1 MAEDKKTVTGKKV
14 DINVLKEAFKEGA
27 TPNENDYHDLI
38 ELASLGSKALGAL
51 PENAT
56 VPKPG
61 AGLTYSADKLAIHTG
76 PGISAGKDGVT
87 VNVDKNTLDVSLS
100 GVALKLSPLGGLSSD
115 GQGLHVKTGA
125 GLKTDKGGLTVALA
139 EKSGLTTASNL
150 LGIAIN
156 EHQSG
161 LGFDSKGAL
170 EVTLASDNQ
179 YIERTGQGLS
189 INEKGITTIRTVL
202 QETSLAALK
211 RAVQQTESGARK
223 ETQTANKVE
232 RDIASALNTAY
243 DKGYAVRRQENQLVV
258 QHPSLSRTL
267 SYPSSGQVKILDECG
282 VLKRTGQSV
291 VCLPGHA
298 GLGGGDKLESNVLYL
313 SGAQVGQRDVDVLV
327 LAAGPDKNN
336 PKGGLAVAGAT
347 IAIKVTVE
355 PRVGNTVSLSP
366 SGTVQVGTSLTAS
379 FVFDPESDSI
389 STYQWEYQDGSEW
402 KAVSGAI
409 GKTWTPPK
417 TYVNQSIRVTV
428 TPASIALP
436 NKQYP
441 VVHSEPVSLRDNT
454 PQTITKIVVNGYT
467 FQGAALKGKGDDVF
481 PTTGFTGACFS
492 LIPPNGDAT
501 QYTWTANATWVTM
514 DDKGMA
520 TFTGKGDNSEVTII
534 GTPKSGLG
542 GRVEYRFRLKKWF
555 TNLGNKTMTW
565 AEANRAC
572 QNCKE

>member
-14 DINVLKEAFKEGA
+14 DINVLKAAFKEGA

-51 PENAT
+51 SENAT

-61 AGLTYSADKLAIHTG
+61 AGLTYSADKLAIHAG
-76 PGISAGKDGVT
+76 PGIAAGKDGVT
-87 VNVDKNTLDVSLS
+87 VNVDKNTLDVSHS

-115 GQGLHVKTGA
+115 ELGLHVKTGA
-125 GLKTDKGGLTVALA
+125 GLKTDKDGLTVALA
-139 EKSGLTTASNL
+139 EKSGLTTASSV

-170 EVTLASDNQ
+170 EVKLASDNQ

-189 INEKGITTIRTVL
+189 INEKGIKKIKEVL
-202 QETSLAALK
+202 QETSLAALQ
-211 RAVQQTESGARK
+211 RAVHQTESGAKK

-232 RDIASALNTAY
+232 RDIAFALNTAY
-243 DKGYAVRRQENQLVV
+243 DKGYAVRSQENQLVV

-267 SYPSSGQVKILDECG
+267 SYPSNGQVKILDECG
-282 VLKRTGQSV
+282 VPKRKGQSV
-291 VCLPGHA
+291 VCLPGHT
-298 GLGGGDKLESNVLYL
+298 GLGGKDKLESNVLYL

-336 PKGGLAVAGAT
+336 PQGGLAVAGAT
-347 IAIKVTVE
+347 IIVKVTVE

-379 FVFDPESDSI
+379 FAFEPEADNAA
-389 STYQWEYQDGSEW
+389 TYQWEYQDGSEW
-402 KAVSGAI
+402 KAVSGAT
-409 GKTWTPPK
+409 GKIWTPPQ

-428 TPASIALP
+428 TPASKALP

-441 VVHSEPVSLRDNT
+441 VVHSEPVSLQDT
-454 PQTITKIVVNGYT
+454 TETITKIVVNGYT
-467 FQGAALKGKGDDVF
+467 FQGEALKGQGRDVF
-481 PTTGFTGACFS
+481 PTTGFLHACFG

-501 QYTWTANATWVTM
+501 QYTWTASATWVTM
-514 DDKGMA
+514 DDKGTA

-534 GTPKSGLG
+534 GTPRSGQG

-555 TNLGNKTMTW
+555 TNLGNKTMNW
-565 AEANRAC
+565 AEANQAC

>member
-1 MAEDKKTVTGKKV
+1 MAEDKKNVTGKKV
-14 DINVLKEAFKEGA
+14 DINVLKAAFKEGA

-38 ELASLGSKALGAL
+38 ELASLGSKALGA
-51 PENAT
+51 PSENAT

-61 AGLTYSADKLAIHTG
+61 AGLTYSADKLAIHAG

-87 VNVDKNTLDVSLS
+87 VSVDKNTLDVSHS

-125 GLKTDKGGLTVALA
+125 GLKTDKDGLSVALA
-139 EKSGLTTASNL
+139 EKSGLTTASHV

-170 EVTLASDNQ
+170 EVKLASDNQ

-189 INEKGITTIRTVL
+189 INEKGIKKIKEAL
-202 QETSLAALK
+202 QETSLAALQ
-211 RAVQQTESGARK
+211 RAVHQTESGAKK

-267 SYPSSGQVKILDECG
+267 AYPSNGQVKILDECG
-282 VLKRTGQSV
+282 VPKRTGQSV

-298 GLGGGDKLESNVLYL
+298 GLGGEDKLESNVLYL

-336 PKGGLAVAGAT
+336 PQGGLAVAGAT
-347 IAIKVTVE
+347 ITVKVTVE

-366 SGTVQVGTSLTAS
+366 SGTVQVGTSLTAL
-379 FVFDPESDSI
+379 FVFDPEADNI
-389 STYQWEYQDGSEW
+389 STYQWEHLDGSEW
-402 KAVSGAI
+402 KAVSGAT
-409 GKTWTPPK
+409 GKTWTPPQ

-428 TPASIALP
+428 KPASKALP

-441 VVHSEPVSLRDNT
+441 VVHSEPVSLQDT
-454 PQTITKIVVNGYT
+454 QTITKIEVNGHT
-467 FQGAALKGKGDDVF
+467 FQGEALKGQGGDIF
-481 PTTGFTGACFS
+481 PTTGFTGACFT
-492 LIPPNGDAT
+492 LIPPNGDAA
-501 QYTWTANATWVTM
+501 QYNWHSSAGWVTIA
-514 DDKGMA
+514 DNGTVTFKDKG
-520 TFTGKGDNSEVTII
+520 NSQEVILT
-534 GTPKSGLG
+534 GTPKSGQG
-542 GRVEYRFRLKKWF
+542 RRVEYRFRLKKWF
-555 TNLGNKTMTW
+555 TTLGNKTMSW
-565 AEANRAC
+565 EAANQAC

>member
-14 DINVLKEAFKEGA
+14 DINVLKAAFKEGA
-27 TPNENDYHDLI
+27 TPNESDYHDLI
-38 ELASLGSKALGAL
+38 ELASLGSKALGA
-51 PENAT
+51 PSENAT

-61 AGLTYSADKLAIHTG
+61 AGLTYSADKLAIHAG
-76 PGISAGKDGVT
+76 PGISVGKDGVT
-87 VNVDKNTLDVSLS
+87 VNVDKNTLDVSHS

-115 GQGLHVKTGA
+115 VQGLHVKTGA
-125 GLKTDKGGLTVALA
+125 GLKTDKDGLTVALA
-139 EKSGLTTASNL
+139 EKSGLTTASNV

-170 EVTLASDNQ
+170 EVKQASDNQ

-189 INEKGITTIRTVL
+189 INEKGIKKIKEVL
-202 QETSLAALK
+202 QETSLVALQ
-211 RAVQQTESGARK
+211 RAVHQTESGAKK

-267 SYPSSGQVKILDECG
+267 SYPSNGQVKILDECG
-282 VLKRTGQSV
+282 VPKRTGQSV
-291 VCLPGHA
+291 VCLPGHT
-298 GLGGGDKLESNVLYL
+298 GQGGKDKLESNVLYL

-336 PKGGLAVAGAT
+336 PQGGLAVAGAT
-347 IAIKVTVE
+347 ITVKVTVE
-355 PRVGNTVSLSP
+355 PRVDNTVSLSP

-379 FVFDPESDSI
+379 FAFDPEADNAA
-389 STYQWEYQDGSEW
+389 TYQWEYQDGSEW
-402 KAVSGAI
+402 KVVSGAT
-409 GKTWTPPK
+409 GKTWTPPQ

-428 TPASIALP
+428 TPASKALP

-441 VVHSEPVSLRDNT
+441 VVHSEPVSLQDT
-454 PQTITKIVVNGYT
+454 PETITKIVVNGHT
-467 FQGAALKGKGDDVF
+467 FQGEALKGQGRDVF
-481 PTTGFTGACFS
+481 PTTGFLHACFS
-492 LIPPNGDAT
+492 LTPPNGDAT
-501 QYTWTANATWVTM
+501 QYTWTASATWVTM
-514 DDKGMA
+514 GENGMA
-520 TFTGKGDNSEVTII
+520 TFTGKGDNSEVTIT
-534 GTPKSGLG
+534 GTPKSGQG

-555 TNLGNKTMTW
+555 TNLGSQTMIW
-565 AEANRAC
+565 EAANQAC

>member
-14 DINVLKEAFKEGA
+14 DINVLKAAFKEGA
-27 TPNENDYHDLI
+27 TPNESDYHDLI

-51 PENAT
+51 SENAT
-56 VPKPG
+56 APKPG
-61 AGLTYSADKLAIHTG
+61 AGLTYSADKLAIHAG

-87 VNVDKNTLDVSLS
+87 VNVDKNTLDVSHS
-100 GVALKLSPLGGLSSD
+100 GVALKLSPLGGLSS
-115 GQGLHVKTGA
+115 GVQGLHVKTGA
-125 GLKTDKGGLTVALA
+125 GLKTDKDGLTVALA
-139 EKSGLTTASNL
+139 EKSGLTTASSV

-170 EVTLASDNQ
+170 EVKLASDNQ

-189 INEKGITTIRTVL
+189 INEKGIKKIKEVL
-202 QETSLAALK
+202 QETSLVALQ
-211 RAVQQTESGARK
+211 RAVHQTESGAKK

-267 SYPSSGQVKILDECG
+267 SYPSNGQVKILDECG
-282 VLKRTGQSV
+282 VPKRKGQSV
-291 VCLPGHA
+291 VCLPGHT
-298 GLGGGDKLESNVLYL
+298 GLGGKDKLESNVLYL

-336 PKGGLAVAGAT
+336 PQGGLAVAGAT
-347 IAIKVTVE
+347 ITVKVTVE

-379 FVFDPESDSI
+379 FAFDPEADNAA
-389 STYQWEYQDGSEW
+389 TYQWEYQDDSEW
-402 KAVSGAI
+402 KAVSGAT
-409 GKTWTPPK
+409 GKTWTPPQ

-428 TPASIALP
+428 TPASKALP

-441 VVHSEPVSLRDNT
+441 VVHSEPVSLQDT
-454 PQTITKIVVNGYT
+454 TETITKIVVNGHI
-467 FQGAALKGKGDDVF
+467 FQGEALKGQGRDVF
-481 PTTGFTGACFS
+481 PTTGFLHACFS

-501 QYTWTANATWVTM
+501 QYTWIASATWVTM
-514 DDKGMA
+514 GENGRA

-534 GTPKSGLG
+534 GTPKSGQG

-555 TNLGNKTMTW
+555 TNLGSQTMTW
-565 AEANRAC
+565 EAANQAC

>member
-14 DINVLKEAFKEGA
+14 DINVLKAAFKEGA

-38 ELASLGSKALGAL
+38 ELASLGSKALGAP

-61 AGLTYSADKLAIHTG
+61 AGLTYSADKLAIHAG

-87 VNVDKNTLDVSLS
+87 VNVDKNTLDVSHS
-100 GVALKLSPLGGLSSD
+100 GVALKLSPQGGLSSD

-125 GLKTDKGGLTVALA
+125 GLKTDKDGLTVALA

-150 LGIAIN
+150 LGIVIN

-170 EVTLASDNQ
+170 EVRLASDNQ

-223 ETQTANKVE
+223 EAQTANKVE

-258 QHPSLSRTL
+258 QHTSLSRTL
-267 SYPSSGQVKILDECG
+267 SCPSNGQVKILDECG
-282 VLKRTGQSV
+282 IPKRTGQSV

-298 GLGGGDKLESNVLYL
+298 GLRGEDKLESNVLYL

-336 PKGGLAVAGAT
+336 PQGGLAVAGAT
-347 IAIKVTVE
+347 ITVKVTVE

-366 SGTVQVGTSLTAS
+366 SGTVQIGTSLTVS
-379 FVFDPESDSI
+379 FAFDPESDNT

-402 KAVSGAI
+402 KAVSGAT
-409 GKTWTPPK
+409 GKAWTPPK
-417 TYVNQSIRVTV
+417 TYVNQSIRVAV
-428 TPASIALP
+428 TPASKALP

-441 VVHSEPVSLRDNT
+441 VVHSEPVSLQDT
-454 PQTITKIVVNGYT
+454 TETITKIVVNGYT
-467 FQGAALKGKGDDVF
+467 FQGAALKGQGGGVF
-481 PTTGFTGACFS
+481 PTTGFLHACFS
-492 LIPPNGDAT
+492 LIPPNDDAT
-501 QYTWTANATWVTM
+501 QYTWTASATWVTM

-534 GTPKSGLG
+534 GTPKSGQG

-555 TNLGNKTMTW
+555 TNLGSQTMIW
-565 AEANRAC
+565 EAANQAC

>member
-14 DINVLKEAFKEGA
+14 DINVLKAAFKEGA

-38 ELASLGSKALGAL
+38 ELASLGSKALGA
-51 PENAT
+51 PSENAT

-61 AGLTYSADKLAIHTG
+61 AGLTYSADKLAIHAG

-87 VNVDKNTLDVSLS
+87 VNVDKNTLDVSHS

-115 GQGLHVKTGA
+115 GRGLHVKTGA
-125 GLKTDKGGLTVALA
+125 GLKTDKDGLTVALA

-156 EHQSG
+156 AHQSG

-170 EVTLASDNQ
+170 EVKLASDNQ

-189 INEKGITTIRTVL
+189 INEKGIKKIKEVL
-202 QETSLAALK
+202 QETSLAALQ
-211 RAVQQTESGARK
+211 RAVQQTESGAKK

-267 SYPSSGQVKILDECG
+267 SYPSNGQVKILDECG
-282 VLKRTGQSV
+282 VPKMTGQSV

-298 GLGGGDKLESNVLYL
+298 GLGGEDKLESNVLYL

-336 PKGGLAVAGAT
+336 PQGGLAVAGAT
-347 IAIKVTVE
+347 ITVKVTVE
-355 PRVGNTVSLSP
+355 PRMGNTVSLSP

-379 FVFDPESDSI
+379 FAFDPEADNAA
-389 STYQWEYQDGSEW
+389 TYQWEHLDGSEW
-402 KAVSGAI
+402 KEVSGAT
-409 GKTWTPPK
+409 GKTWTPPQ

-428 TPASIALP
+428 KPASKALP

-441 VVHSEPVSLRDNT
+441 VVHSEPVSLQDT
-454 PQTITKIVVNGYT
+454 PQTITKIEVNGYT
-467 FQGAALKGKGDDVF
+467 FQGEALTGQGDDVF
-481 PTTGFTGACFS
+481 PTTGFTGACFT
-492 LIPPNGDAT
+492 LIPPNGDAA
-501 QYTWTANATWVTM
+501 QYTWTASATWVKM
-514 DDKGMA
+514 DDKGTA
-520 TFTGKGDNSEVTII
+520 TFTGKGDNSEVTIT
-534 GTPKSGLG
+534 GTPKSGQG

>member
-14 DINVLKEAFKEGA
+14 DINVLKAAFKEGA

-38 ELASLGSKALGAL
+38 ELASLGGKVLGASS
-51 PENAT
+51 EDAT

-61 AGLTYSADKLAIHTG
+61 AGLTYSADKLAIHAG
-76 PGISAGKDGVT
+76 PGISVGKDGVT
-87 VNVDKNTLDVSLS
+87 VNVDKSTLDVSHS

-125 GLKTDKGGLTVALA
+125 GLKTDKDGLTVALA
-139 EKSGLTTASNL
+139 EKSGLTTASNV
-150 LGIAIN
+150 LGIVIN

-170 EVTLASDNQ
+170 EVKLASDNQ

-211 RAVQQTESGARK
+211 RAVQQTESGAKK

-267 SYPSSGQVKILDECG
+267 SYPSNGQVKILDECG
-282 VLKRTGQSV
+282 VPKRKGQSV

-336 PKGGLAVAGAT
+336 PQGGLAVAGAT
-347 IAIKVTVE
+347 ITIKVTVE
-355 PRVGNTVSLSP
+355 PRVSNTVSLSL

-379 FVFDPESDSI
+379 FAFDPEADNAA
-389 STYQWEYQDGSEW
+389 TYQWEYQDGSEW
-402 KAVSGAI
+402 KAVSGAT
-409 GKTWTPPK
+409 GKTWTPPQ

-428 TPASIALP
+428 TPASKALP

-441 VVHSEPVSLRDNT
+441 VVHSEPVSLQDT
-454 PQTITKIVVNGYT
+454 TETITKIEVNGHT
-467 FQGAALKGKGDDVF
+467 FQGEALKGQGRDVF
-481 PTTGFTGACFS
+481 PTTGFLHACFS

-501 QYTWTANATWVTM
+501 KYTWTASATWVTM
-514 DDKGMA
+514 GENGMA

-534 GTPKSGLG
+534 GTPKSGQG

-555 TNLGNKTMTW
+555 TNLGSQTMTW
-565 AEANRAC
+565 EEANQAC

>member
-14 DINVLKEAFKEGA
+14 DINVLKAAFKEGA

-38 ELASLGSKALGAL
+38 ELASLGSKALGAP
-51 PENAT
+51 PEDAT
-56 VPKPG
+56 GPKPG
-61 AGLTYSADKLAIHTG
+61 AGLTYSADKLAIHAG
-76 PGISAGKDGVT
+76 PGISVGKDGVT
-87 VNVDKNTLDVSLS
+87 VNVDKSTLDVSHS

-125 GLKTDKGGLTVALA
+125 GLKTDKDGLTVALA
-139 EKSGLTTASNL
+139 EKSGLTTASNV
-150 LGIAIN
+150 LGIVIN

-170 EVTLASDNQ
+170 EVRLASDNQ

-211 RAVQQTESGARK
+211 RAVQQTESGAKK

-243 DKGYAVRRQENQLVV
+243 DKGYAVRSQENQLVV
-258 QHPSLSRTL
+258 QHPSLSCTL
-267 SYPSSGQVKILDECG
+267 SYPSNGQVKILDECG
-282 VLKRTGQSV
+282 VPKRTGQSV
-291 VCLPGHA
+291 VCLPDHA

-336 PKGGLAVAGAT
+336 PRGGLAVAGAT
-347 IAIKVTVE
+347 ITVKVTVE

-366 SGTVQVGTSLTAS
+366 SGMVQVGTSLTAS
-379 FVFDPESDSI
+379 FAFDPESDNT

-402 KAVSGAI
+402 KAVSGAT

-417 TYVNQSIRVTV
+417 TRVNQSIRVTV
-428 TPASIALP
+428 KPASKAWP
-436 NKQYP
+436 NKQYS
-441 VVHSEPVSLRDNT
+441 VVHSEPVSLQDT
-454 PQTITKIVVNGYT
+454 PHAITKIVVNGHT
-467 FQGAALKGKGDDVF
+467 FQGAALKGQGGDVF
-481 PTTGFTGACFS
+481 PTTGFLHACFS
-492 LIPPNGDAT
+492 LIPPNGDAA
-501 QYTWTANATWVTM
+501 QYTWTASVTWVTM
-514 DDKGMA
+514 DKNGMA
-520 TFTGKGDNSEVTII
+520 TFTGKGDKSEVTII
-534 GTPKSGLG
+534 GTPKSGQG
-542 GRVEYRFRLKKWF
+542 KRVEYRFRLKKWF
-555 TNLGNKTMTW
+555 TNLGSQAMTW
-565 AEANRAC
+565 EAANQAC

>member
-14 DINVLKEAFKEGA
+14 DINVLKAAFKEGA

-38 ELASLGSKALGAL
+38 ELASLGSKALGA
-51 PENAT
+51 PSENAT

-61 AGLTYSADKLAIHTG
+61 VGLTYSADKLAIHAG

-87 VNVDKNTLDVSLS
+87 VNVDKNTLDVSHS

-139 EKSGLTTASNL
+139 EKSGLTTASNV

-161 LGFDSKGAL
+161 LEFDSKGAL
-170 EVTLASDNQ
+170 EVKLASDNQ
-179 YIERTGQGLS
+179 YIERTRQGLS

-223 ETQTANKVE
+223 EAQTVNKVE

-267 SYPSSGQVKILDECG
+267 PYPSNGQVKILDECG
-282 VLKRTGQSV
+282 VPKRKGQSV

-313 SGAQVGQRDVDVLV
+313 SGAQVGQREVDVLV

-336 PKGGLAVAGAT
+336 PQGGLTVAGAT
-347 IAIKVTVE
+347 ITVKVTVE
-355 PRVGNTVSLSP
+355 PRVGNTVSLSS

-379 FVFDPESDSI
+379 FAFEPEADNAA
-389 STYQWEYQDGSEW
+389 TYQWEYQDGSEW
-402 KAVSGAI
+402 KAVSGAT
-409 GKTWTPPK
+409 GKIWTPPQ
-417 TYVNQSIRVTV
+417 TYVNQSIRVAV
-428 TPASIALP
+428 TPVSKALP
-436 NKQYP
+436 DKVYTI
-441 VVHSEPVSLRDNT
+441 VHSEPVSLQDTREI
-454 PQTITKIVVNGYT
+454 ITKIVVNRHT
-467 FQGAALKGKGDDVF
+467 FQGEALKGQGRDVF
-481 PTTGFTGACFS
+481 PTTGFLRACFS

-501 QYTWTANATWVTM
+501 HYTWTASATWVTM
-514 DDKGMA
+514 GENGIA
-520 TFTGKGDNSEVTII
+520 TFTGKGDNSEVTIT
-534 GTPKSGLG
+534 GTPKSGQG

-555 TNLGNKTMTW
+555 TNLGNQTMTW
-565 AEANRAC
+565 AEANQAC